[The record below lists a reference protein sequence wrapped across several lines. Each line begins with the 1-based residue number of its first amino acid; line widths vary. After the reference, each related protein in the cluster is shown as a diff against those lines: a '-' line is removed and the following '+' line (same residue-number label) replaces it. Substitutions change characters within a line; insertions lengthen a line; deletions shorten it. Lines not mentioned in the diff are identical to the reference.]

1 MDDSIILFCDNDPL
15 RAAKMYEW
23 QSESERKRTI
33 WVKTVKETIKVL
45 KECGNRIEQL
55 HLDLDLEGD
64 NHNIIISPE
73 SGAEI
78 VRFFHNLPQGK
89 RNKYIMINVIVHD
102 HDRYAALDQLKRL
115 RKMGF
120 QAKYIPFGLEDEIDN
135 V

>member
-1 MDDSIILFCDNDPL
+1 MDDSIILFCDDDPL

-23 QSESERKRTI
+23 QSEPERKRTI
-33 WVKTVKETIKVL
+33 WVKNVKETLKVL
-45 KECGNRIEQL
+45 KECGNRIAEL

-64 NHNIIISPE
+64 SHNILISPE

-89 RNKYIMINVIVHD
+89 RNKYIMINVILHD
-102 HDRYAALDQLKRL
+102 HDRFSSLKLLKQL

-120 QAKYIPFGLEDEIDN
+120 QAKYVPFGMEAEIDG
-135 V
+135 